1 MRRKALVSL
10 VPMLLLSLALPLGG
24 CAAGSEGEDEPVDS
38 AGSAASEVAAYEKVI
53 RNGTSVQNSTAPT
66 ATESASTKLV
76 GWIPAKAPE
85 KVLER
90 LLTVGSWKEI
100 TDDDG
105 ERPFTQ
111 ASILRQTGTGV
122 TRTVDAKLSLSA
134 GVDIQAKATAEQVDT
149 NITVKMVNTSEYR
162 HWLVGTVLK
171 AEKLS
176 IDLKLVPY
184 KNGTIVEA
192 TMKLKLEAV
201 EDRAPGVAQ
210 TVVPIFDWL
219 KRTTR

>member
-1 MRRKALVSL
+1 
-10 VPMLLLSLALPLGG
+10 MLLLSLALPLGG
-24 CAAGSEGEDEPVDS
+24 CAADAEGGDEPIDS
-38 AGSAASEVAAYEKVI
+38 AGSAASENAAYEKVI
-53 RNGTSVQNSTAPT
+53 RNGTSVQNSAGPT
-66 ATESASTKLV
+66 ASESASTKLV

-100 TDDDG
+100 TDEDG

-111 ASILRQTGTGV
+111 ASILRQSGTGV

-134 GVDIQAKATAEQVDT
+134 GVDIQAKATAKKVDE
-149 NITVKMVNTSEYR
+149 NLTVKMVNTSEYR
-162 HWLVGTVLK
+162 HWLIGTVLK

-184 KNGTIVEA
+184 KSGTIVEA
-192 TMKLKLEAV
+192 TMKLKLEAA